1 MSETRDQTILH
12 APFMR
17 LTDNRALAV
26 RRRVAAAARHAYAEL
41 GWGWR
46 EEVYRE
52 ALARE
57 LAPLHVAC
65 EVAMTVLYK
74 GKPLSHVSVRWDMI
88 VEHCVL
94 VELKAVKRLPQAAI
108 RQCARYNANHNYLC
122 LAINFPDRPDA
133 AIECS

>member
-1 MSETRDQTILH
+1 MG
-12 APFMR
+12 A
-17 LTDNRALAV
+17 TDNRARAI
-26 RRRVAAAARHAYAEL
+26 RRRVAAAARDVYKEL

-52 ALARE
+52 ALAQE

-65 EVAMTVLYK
+65 EVAMPVMYK
-74 GKPLSHVSVRWDMI
+74 GNPLSHVSVRWDMV

-94 VELKAVKRLPQAAI
+94 VELKAVKRLPQAAL
-108 RQCARYNANHNYLC
+108 RQCTRYNANHNYLC
-122 LAINFPDRPDA
+122 LAINFPDRPNA